1 MLDDE
6 VGDDLRVRL
15 RSKAVAGLDQLFLE
29 FQIVFDDAVV
39 HHRNVAHPVGMGVG
53 LGRPPVGGPAG
64 VADAHLA
71 LQGVLEEQ
79 VFQFLQFAQAP
90 ADGQAGFAVI
100 ADHRHPRRVIAP
112 VLQPFQPVQD
122 DGHGLLGPQ
131 ISDDAAHSRLF

>member
-1 MLDDE
+1 M
-6 VGDDLRVRL
+6 
-15 RSKAVAGLDQLFLE
+15 AGLDQLFLE
-29 FQIVFDDAVV
+29 FQVVLDDAVV
-39 HHRNVAHPVGMGVG
+39 HHRDVAYPVGMGVG

-64 VADAHLA
+64 VADAHLT
-71 LQGVLEEQ
+71 LQGVLQQQ
-79 VFQFLQFAQAP
+79 VFQLLQFSQAA
-90 ADGQAGFAVI
+90 ADGQAVI